1 MFMVVEEDEQQKKQN
16 EKNYKEEADIEGVIM
31 EFGASVVAN

>member
-1 MFMVVEEDEQQKKQN
+1 MVVEEDEQKKH

-31 EFGASVVAN
+31 EFGASVVGN

>member
-1 MFMVVEEDEQQKKQN
+1 MFMVVEEDEQQKKH

>member
-1 MFMVVEEDEQQKKQN
+1 MFMVVEEDEQKKH

-31 EFGASVVAN
+31 EFGASVVGN